1 MPEIELSE
9 SFIKLYADLPKEI
22 QTKVKKAI
30 RFLTEDPRYPS
41 LQTKPV
47 EGAKG
52 IYEARVDQKYRL
64 TYERVPNDTLRLR
77 VVGLHD
83 DVLKNP

>member
-9 SFIKLYADLPKEI
+9 SFIKLYAGLPKEI
-22 QTKVKKAI
+22 QAKVKKAI
-30 RFLTEDPRYPS
+30 RFLTEDPHYSS